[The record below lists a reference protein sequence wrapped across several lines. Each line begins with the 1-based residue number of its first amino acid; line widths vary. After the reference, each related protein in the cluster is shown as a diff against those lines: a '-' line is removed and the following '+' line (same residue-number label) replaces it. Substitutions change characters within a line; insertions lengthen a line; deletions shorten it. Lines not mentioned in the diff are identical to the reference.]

1 MTIYIVDLEAV
12 DTRYTKQWK
21 DHLPKQ
27 KSQATGMDPEDISGG
42 EVVQTTTPGAFLNF
56 GGTNVDAVIDS
67 PIDNFVT
74 LNPLH
79 RFTHN
84 CTLSNG
90 NLQATGPNQNFPG
103 AAANIAL
110 SSGKWYYEFQI
121 NTKTSVPMCGII
133 KNNYV
138 SGGAG
143 RILYRAGGHYVM
155 ADGSEPTTPD
165 AYGVGDII
173 GVAIDLDDA
182 AGKIRFYK
190 NGTLQPVLANG
201 DLDDVKSDLSISTL
215 GGVFP

>member
-1 MTIYIVDLEAV
+1 MEMTIYIVDLEAV

-27 KSQATGMDPEDISGG
+27 ISQATGMDPVVVSGG

-79 RFTHN
+79 RFTQN

-110 SSGKWYYEFQI
+110 TSGKWYYEVKVGQNPSTFDCGWTTTEEAVRNNLTAI
-121 NTKTSVPMCGII
+121 SCLLYTSPSPRDRG
-133 KNNYV
+133 
-138 SGGAG
+138 
-143 RILYRAGGHYVM
+143 
-155 ADGSEPTTPD
+155 
-165 AYGVGDII
+165 
-173 GVAIDLDDA
+173 
-182 AGKIRFYK
+182 
-190 NGTLQPVLANG
+190 
-201 DLDDVKSDLSISTL
+201 
-215 GGVFP
+215 